1 MGSVVILHSA
11 SAPLQI
17 CSPIMEISTW
27 NPHDEHFIVGMKLDS
42 RGIPAIIVAVNFE
55 PRPVAIRNV
64 VVFAC
69 GSSMIV

>member
-1 MGSVVILHSA
+1 
-11 SAPLQI
+11 
-17 CSPIMEISTW
+17 MEISTW